1 MNTQDFTA
9 LLEAAKKGK
18 TKLHKLEILAVEC
31 NLIELA
37 ADIRNIEVQL
47 YPESESVKIAKKEA
61 DKLNLVFRMV
71 ELNIPPRIAWLIN
84 KTLKK
89 HWKRRGNFDLEDA
102 AKLRAEMIEIFGEE

>member
-1 MNTQDFTA
+1 MESQDLLK
-9 LLEAAKKGK
+9 LLESAKKDK
-18 TKLHKLEILAVEC
+18 NNLRKLKMLAAEC